1 MNKENKWQ
9 VTGRVASNLIV
20 VFAGVAFY
28 MALSN
33 FDALRAQPRAWLGIL
48 SPFVWGLVIAYLLDA
63 PVRFFESKL
72 GGRRK
77 LSILISYVLAFLVVG
92 FLLRMVLP
100 QIGDSLFLLAG
111 RIPSYLDNL
120 SVLMQNSRLDEL
132 GLDKV
137 LGSYQELLEKAT
149 GMVSSFLPKIVGYG
163 VAIGNGFIS
172 AVTALISSVYML
184 MGKDRLL
191 RKAVPALLPLPRA
204 RSVLEVCSRAN
215 RVFGGFIIG
224 KIIDSSIIGVLCF
237 VCMTLLRLPFAV
249 LISVIVGVTN
259 IIPFFG
265 PFIGAVPIILILLT
279 VDPIAAL
286 KFAVFVLLQQF
297 DGNILGPKILGD
309 STGLSALWVLVAII
323 VSGGRS
329 ASRAWWWA
337 CRCSRC
343 CTRWPAAFSPAACG
357 KKASTKRA
365 IPCLRPTLPE
375 PFFPVFL
382 SNPVDFWRSLWYSN
396 EVKYLRP
403 HP

>member
-33 FDALRAQPRAWLGIL
+33 FDALRAQLRAWLGIL

-191 RKAVPALLPLPRA
+191 RQLRKAVLALLPLPRA
-204 RSVLEVCSRAN
+204 RSVLEVCSHAN

-265 PFIGAVPIILILLT
+265 PFLGAVPSILILLI

-286 KFAVFVLLQQF
+286 KFAVFVLLLQQF

-323 VSGGRS
+323 VSGGLFGF
-329 ASRAWWWA
+329 A
-337 CRCSRC
+337 
-343 CTRWPAAFSPAACG
+343 G
-357 KKASTKRA
+357 MVVGV
-365 IPCLRPTLPE
+365 
-375 PFFPVFL
+375 PVFAVL
-382 SNPVDFWRSLWYSN
+382 YALASSFFARRLREKGIDEEGNPLPPADAS
-396 EVKYLRP
+396 
-403 HP
+403 

>member
-1 MNKENKWQ
+1 MAFSRCFLYNKEKRNRKETAVNKENKWQ

-33 FDALRAQPRAWLGIL
+33 FDVLRAQLRAWLGIL

-120 SVLMQNSRLDEL
+120 SALMQNSRLDEL

-191 RKAVPALLPLPRA
+191 RQLRKAVLALLPLPRA
-204 RSVLEVCSRAN
+204 RSVLEVCSHAN

-265 PFIGAVPIILILLT
+265 PFIGAVPSILILLI

-286 KFAVFVLLQQF
+286 KFAVFVLLLQQF

-323 VSGGRS
+323 VSGGLFGF
-329 ASRAWWWA
+329 A
-337 CRCSRC
+337 
-343 CTRWPAAFSPAACG
+343 G
-357 KKASTKRA
+357 MVVGV
-365 IPCLRPTLPE
+365 
-375 PFFPVFL
+375 PVFAVL
-382 SNPVDFWRSLWYSN
+382 YALASSFFARRLREKGIDEEGNPLPPADAS
-396 EVKYLRP
+396 
-403 HP
+403 

>member
-33 FDALRAQPRAWLGIL
+33 FDALRAQLRAWLGIL

-172 AVTALISSVYML
+172 AITALISSVYML

-191 RKAVPALLPLPRA
+191 RQLRKAVLALLPLPRA
-204 RSVLEVCSRAN
+204 RSVLEVCSHAN

-265 PFIGAVPIILILLT
+265 PFIGAVPSILILLI

-286 KFAVFVLLQQF
+286 KFAVFVLLLQQF

-323 VSGGRS
+323 VSGGLFGF
-329 ASRAWWWA
+329 A
-337 CRCSRC
+337 
-343 CTRWPAAFSPAACG
+343 G
-357 KKASTKRA
+357 MVVGV
-365 IPCLRPTLPE
+365 
-375 PFFPVFL
+375 PVFAVL
-382 SNPVDFWRSLWYSN
+382 YALASSFFARRLREKGIDEEGNPLPPADAS
-396 EVKYLRP
+396 
-403 HP
+403 

>member
-33 FDALRAQPRAWLGIL
+33 FDALRAQ
-48 SPFVWGLVIAYLLDA
+48 
-63 PVRFFESKL
+63 
-72 GGRRK
+72 
-77 LSILISYVLAFLVVG
+77 
-92 FLLRMVLP
+92 
-100 QIGDSLFLLAG
+100 
-111 RIPSYLDNL
+111 
-120 SVLMQNSRLDEL
+120 
-132 GLDKV
+132 
-137 LGSYQELLEKAT
+137 
-149 GMVSSFLPKIVGYG
+149 
-163 VAIGNGFIS
+163 
-172 AVTALISSVYML
+172 
-184 MGKDRLL
+184 L
-191 RKAVPALLPLPRA
+191 RKAVLALLPLPRA
-204 RSVLEVCSRAN
+204 RSVLEVCSHAN

-265 PFIGAVPIILILLT
+265 PFIGAVPSILILLI

-286 KFAVFVLLQQF
+286 KFAVFAVLY
-297 DGNILGPKILGD
+297 
-309 STGLSALWVLVAII
+309 AL
-323 VSGGRS
+323 
-329 ASRAWWWA
+329 ASSFFAR
-337 CRCSRC
+337 RLRE
-343 CTRWPAAFSPAACG
+343 
-357 KKASTKRA
+357 KASTKRA
-365 IPCLRPTLPE
+365 IPFPRPTLAE
-375 PFFPVFL
+375 PFFSGFL

>member
-33 FDALRAQPRAWLGIL
+33 FDALRAQLRAWLGIL

-191 RKAVPALLPLPRA
+191 RQLRKAVLALLPLPRA
-204 RSVLEVCSRAN
+204 RSVLEVCSHAN

-265 PFIGAVPIILILLT
+265 PFIGAVPSILILLI

-286 KFAVFVLLQQF
+286 KFAVFVLLLQQF

-323 VSGGRS
+323 VSGGLFGF
-329 ASRAWWWA
+329 A
-337 CRCSRC
+337 
-343 CTRWPAAFSPAACG
+343 G
-357 KKASTKRA
+357 MVVGV
-365 IPCLRPTLPE
+365 
-375 PFFPVFL
+375 PVFAVL
-382 SNPVDFWRSLWYSN
+382 YALASSFFARRLREKGIDEEGNPLPPADAC
-396 EVKYLRP
+396 
-403 HP
+403 

>member
-1 MNKENKWQ
+1 MAFSRCFLYNKEKRNRKETAVNKENKWQ

-33 FDALRAQPRAWLGIL
+33 FDALRAQLRAWLGIL

-191 RKAVPALLPLPRA
+191 RQLRKAVLALLPLPRA
-204 RSVLEVCSRAN
+204 RSVLEVCSHAN

-265 PFIGAVPIILILLT
+265 PFIGAVPSILILLI

-286 KFAVFVLLQQF
+286 KFAVFVLLLQQF

-323 VSGGRS
+323 VSGGLFGF
-329 ASRAWWWA
+329 A
-337 CRCSRC
+337 
-343 CTRWPAAFSPAACG
+343 G
-357 KKASTKRA
+357 MVVGV
-365 IPCLRPTLPE
+365 
-375 PFFPVFL
+375 PVFAVL
-382 SNPVDFWRSLWYSN
+382 YALASSFFARRLREKGIDEEGNPLPPADAS
-396 EVKYLRP
+396 
-403 HP
+403 

>member
-191 RKAVPALLPLPRA
+191 RQLRKAVLALLPLPRA

-265 PFIGAVPIILILLT
+265 PFIGAVPSILILLI

-286 KFAVFVLLQQF
+286 KFAVFVLLLQQF

-323 VSGGRS
+323 VSGGLFGF
-329 ASRAWWWA
+329 A
-337 CRCSRC
+337 
-343 CTRWPAAFSPAACG
+343 G
-357 KKASTKRA
+357 MVVGV
-365 IPCLRPTLPE
+365 
-375 PFFPVFL
+375 PVFAVL
-382 SNPVDFWRSLWYSN
+382 YALASSFFARRLWEKGIDEEGNPLPPADAS
-396 EVKYLRP
+396 
-403 HP
+403 

>member
-33 FDALRAQPRAWLGIL
+33 FDALRAQLRAWLGIL

-191 RKAVPALLPLPRA
+191 RQLRKAVLALLPLPRA
-204 RSVLEVCSRAN
+204 RSVLEVCYHAN

-265 PFIGAVPIILILLT
+265 PFIGAVPSILILLI

-286 KFAVFVLLQQF
+286 KFAVFVLLLQQF
-297 DGNILGPKILGD
+297 EGNILGPKILGD

-323 VSGGRS
+323 VSGGLFGF
-329 ASRAWWWA
+329 A
-337 CRCSRC
+337 
-343 CTRWPAAFSPAACG
+343 G
-357 KKASTKRA
+357 MVVGV
-365 IPCLRPTLPE
+365 
-375 PFFPVFL
+375 PVFAVL
-382 SNPVDFWRSLWYSN
+382 YALASSFFARRLREKGIDEEGNPLPPADAS
-396 EVKYLRP
+396 
-403 HP
+403 

>member
-33 FDALRAQPRAWLGIL
+33 FDALRAQLRAWLGIL

-163 VAIGNGFIS
+163 MAIGNGFIS

-191 RKAVPALLPLPRA
+191 RQLRKAVLALLPLPRA
-204 RSVLEVCSRAN
+204 RSVLEVCSHAN

-265 PFIGAVPIILILLT
+265 PFIGAVPSILILLI

-286 KFAVFVLLQQF
+286 KFAVFVLLLQQF

-323 VSGGRS
+323 VSGGLFGF
-329 ASRAWWWA
+329 A
-337 CRCSRC
+337 
-343 CTRWPAAFSPAACG
+343 G
-357 KKASTKRA
+357 MVVGV
-365 IPCLRPTLPE
+365 
-375 PFFPVFL
+375 PVFAVL
-382 SNPVDFWRSLWYSN
+382 YALASSFFARRLREKGIDEEGNPLPPANAS
-396 EVKYLRP
+396 
-403 HP
+403 

>member
-33 FDALRAQPRAWLGIL
+33 FDALRAQLRAWLGIL

-120 SVLMQNSRLDEL
+120 SALMQNSRLDEL

-191 RKAVPALLPLPRA
+191 RQLRKAVLALLPLPRA
-204 RSVLEVCSRAN
+204 RSVLEVCSHAN

-259 IIPFFG
+259 IIPFVG
-265 PFIGAVPIILILLT
+265 PFIVAVPSILILLI

-286 KFAVFVLLQQF
+286 KFAVFVLLLQQF

-323 VSGGRS
+323 VSGGLFGF
-329 ASRAWWWA
+329 A
-337 CRCSRC
+337 
-343 CTRWPAAFSPAACG
+343 G
-357 KKASTKRA
+357 MVVGV
-365 IPCLRPTLPE
+365 
-375 PFFPVFL
+375 PVFAVL
-382 SNPVDFWRSLWYSN
+382 YALASSFFARRLREKGIDEEGNPLPPADAS
-396 EVKYLRP
+396 
-403 HP
+403 

>member
-33 FDALRAQPRAWLGIL
+33 FDALRAQLRAWLGIL

-191 RKAVPALLPLPRA
+191 RQLRKAVLALLPLPRA
-204 RSVLEVCSRAN
+204 RSVLEVCSHAN

-265 PFIGAVPIILILLT
+265 PFIGAVPSILILLI

-286 KFAVFVLLQQF
+286 KFAVFVLLLQQF

-323 VSGGRS
+323 VSGGLFGF
-329 ASRAWWWA
+329 AVMVV
-337 CRCSRC
+337 
-343 CTRWPAAFSPAACG
+343 G
-357 KKASTKRA
+357 V
-365 IPCLRPTLPE
+365 
-375 PFFPVFL
+375 PVFAVL
-382 SNPVDFWRSLWYSN
+382 YALASSFFARRLREKGIDEEGNPLPPADAS
-396 EVKYLRP
+396 
-403 HP
+403 

>member
-33 FDALRAQPRAWLGIL
+33 FDALRAQLRAWLGIL

-191 RKAVPALLPLPRA
+191 RQLRKAVLALLPLPRA
-204 RSVLEVCSRAN
+204 RSVLEVCSHAN

-237 VCMTLLRLPFAV
+237 VCMLLLRLPFAV

-265 PFIGAVPIILILLT
+265 PFIGAVPSILILLI

-286 KFAVFVLLQQF
+286 KFAVFVLLLQQF
-297 DGNILGPKILGD
+297 DGNILGPKILGN

-323 VSGGRS
+323 VSGGLFGFAGMVVGVPLFAVLYAL
-329 ASRAWWWA
+329 ASSFF
-337 CRCSRC
+337 SR
-343 CTRWPAAFSPAACG
+343 R
-357 KKASTKRA
+357 
-365 IPCLRPTLPE
+365 LREKGIDEEGNPLPPDPE
-375 PFFPVFL
+375 
-382 SNPVDFWRSLWYSN
+382 S
-396 EVKYLRP
+396 
-403 HP
+403 

>member
-191 RKAVPALLPLPRA
+191 RQLRKAVLALLPLPRA
-204 RSVLEVCSRAN
+204 RSVLEVCSHAN

-265 PFIGAVPIILILLT
+265 PFIGAVPSILILLI

-286 KFAVFVLLQQF
+286 KFAVFVLLLQQF

-323 VSGGRS
+323 VSGGLFGF
-329 ASRAWWWA
+329 A
-337 CRCSRC
+337 
-343 CTRWPAAFSPAACG
+343 G
-357 KKASTKRA
+357 MVVGV
-365 IPCLRPTLPE
+365 
-375 PFFPVFL
+375 PVFAVL
-382 SNPVDFWRSLWYSN
+382 YALASSFFARRLREKGIDEEGNPLPPADAS
-396 EVKYLRP
+396 
-403 HP
+403 

>member
-33 FDALRAQPRAWLGIL
+33 FDALRAQLRAWLGIL

-120 SVLMQNSRLDEL
+120 SALMQNSRLDEL

-191 RKAVPALLPLPRA
+191 RQLRKAVLALLPLPRA
-204 RSVLEVCSRAN
+204 RSVLEVCSHAN

-265 PFIGAVPIILILLT
+265 PFIGAVPSILILLI

-286 KFAVFVLLQQF
+286 KFAVFVLLLQQF

-323 VSGGRS
+323 VSGGLFGF
-329 ASRAWWWA
+329 A
-337 CRCSRC
+337 
-343 CTRWPAAFSPAACG
+343 G
-357 KKASTKRA
+357 MVVGV
-365 IPCLRPTLPE
+365 
-375 PFFPVFL
+375 PVFAVL
-382 SNPVDFWRSLWYSN
+382 YALVSSFFARRLREKGIDEEGNPLPPADAS
-396 EVKYLRP
+396 
-403 HP
+403 

>member
-1 MNKENKWQ
+1 MAFSRCFLYNKEKRNRKETAVNKENKWQ

-33 FDALRAQPRAWLGIL
+33 FDALRAQLRAWLGIL

-191 RKAVPALLPLPRA
+191 RQLRKAVLALLPLPRA
-204 RSVLEVCSRAN
+204 RSVLEVCSHAN

-265 PFIGAVPIILILLT
+265 PFIGAVPSILILLI

-286 KFAVFVLLQQF
+286 KFAVFVLLLQQF

-323 VSGGRS
+323 VSGGLFGF
-329 ASRAWWWA
+329 A
-337 CRCSRC
+337 
-343 CTRWPAAFSPAACG
+343 G
-357 KKASTKRA
+357 MVVGV
-365 IPCLRPTLPE
+365 
-375 PFFPVFL
+375 PVFAVL
-382 SNPVDFWRSLWYSN
+382 YALVSSFFARRLREKGIDEEGNPLPPADAS
-396 EVKYLRP
+396 
-403 HP
+403 

>member
-1 MNKENKWQ
+1 MSKENKWQ

-20 VFAGVAFY
+20 VFAGVAFC

-33 FDALRAQPRAWLGIL
+33 FDALRAQLRAWLGIL

-100 QIGDSLFLLAG
+100 QIG
-111 RIPSYLDNL
+111 
-120 SVLMQNSRLDEL
+120 
-132 GLDKV
+132 
-137 LGSYQELLEKAT
+137 
-149 GMVSSFLPKIVGYG
+149 
-163 VAIGNGFIS
+163 NGFIS

-184 MGKDRLL
+184 MGKDRLLRQL

-265 PFIGAVPIILILLT
+265 PFIGAVPSILILLI

-286 KFAVFVLLQQF
+286 KFAVFVLLLQQF

-323 VSGGRS
+323 VSGGLFGF
-329 ASRAWWWA
+329 A
-337 CRCSRC
+337 
-343 CTRWPAAFSPAACG
+343 G
-357 KKASTKRA
+357 MVVGV
-365 IPCLRPTLPE
+365 
-375 PFFPVFL
+375 PVFAVL
-382 SNPVDFWRSLWYSN
+382 YALASSFFARRLWEKGIDEEGNPLPPADA
-396 EVKYLRP
+396 
-403 HP
+403 

>member
-1 MNKENKWQ
+1 MAFSRCFLYNKEKRNRKETAVNKENKWQ

-33 FDALRAQPRAWLGIL
+33 FDALRAQLRAWLGIL

-172 AVTALISSVYML
+172 AITALISSVYML

-191 RKAVPALLPLPRA
+191 RQLRKAVLALLPLPRA
-204 RSVLEVCSRAN
+204 RSVLEVCSHAN

-265 PFIGAVPIILILLT
+265 PFIGAVPSILILLI

-286 KFAVFVLLQQF
+286 KFAVFVLLLQQF

-323 VSGGRS
+323 VSGGLFGF
-329 ASRAWWWA
+329 A
-337 CRCSRC
+337 
-343 CTRWPAAFSPAACG
+343 G
-357 KKASTKRA
+357 MVVGV
-365 IPCLRPTLPE
+365 
-375 PFFPVFL
+375 PVFAVL
-382 SNPVDFWRSLWYSN
+382 YALASSFFARRLREKGIDEEGNPLPPADAS
-396 EVKYLRP
+396 
-403 HP
+403 

>member
-1 MNKENKWQ
+1 MVFFHSFLYNKKRNRKETAVSKENKWQ

-33 FDALRAQPRAWLGIL
+33 FDALRAQLRAWLGIL

-191 RKAVPALLPLPRA
+191 RQLRKAVLALLPLPRA
-204 RSVLEVCSRAN
+204 RSVLEVCSHAN

-265 PFIGAVPIILILLT
+265 PFIGAVPSILILLI

-286 KFAVFVLLQQF
+286 KFAVFVLLLQQF

-323 VSGGRS
+323 VSGGLFGF
-329 ASRAWWWA
+329 A
-337 CRCSRC
+337 
-343 CTRWPAAFSPAACG
+343 G
-357 KKASTKRA
+357 MVVGV
-365 IPCLRPTLPE
+365 
-375 PFFPVFL
+375 PVFAVL
-382 SNPVDFWRSLWYSN
+382 YALASSFFARRLREKGIDEEGNPLPPADAS
-396 EVKYLRP
+396 
-403 HP
+403 

>member
-1 MNKENKWQ
+1 MAFSRCFLYNKEKRNRKETAVNKENKWQ

-33 FDALRAQPRAWLGIL
+33 FDALRAQLRAWLGIL

-191 RKAVPALLPLPRA
+191 RQLRKAVLALLPLPRA
-204 RSVLEVCSRAN
+204 RSVLEVCSHAN

-224 KIIDSSIIGVLCF
+224 KIVDSSIIGVLCF

-265 PFIGAVPIILILLT
+265 PFIGAVPSILILLI

-286 KFAVFVLLQQF
+286 KFAVFVLLLQQF

-323 VSGGRS
+323 VSGGLFGF
-329 ASRAWWWA
+329 A
-337 CRCSRC
+337 
-343 CTRWPAAFSPAACG
+343 G
-357 KKASTKRA
+357 MVVGV
-365 IPCLRPTLPE
+365 
-375 PFFPVFL
+375 PVFAVL
-382 SNPVDFWRSLWYSN
+382 YALASSFFARRLREKGIDEEGNPLPPADAS
-396 EVKYLRP
+396 
-403 HP
+403 

>member
-33 FDALRAQPRAWLGIL
+33 FDALRAWLGIL

-100 QIGDSLFLLAG
+100 QIG
-111 RIPSYLDNL
+111 
-120 SVLMQNSRLDEL
+120 
-132 GLDKV
+132 
-137 LGSYQELLEKAT
+137 
-149 GMVSSFLPKIVGYG
+149 
-163 VAIGNGFIS
+163 NGFIS

-191 RKAVPALLPLPRA
+191 RQLRKAVLALLPLPRA
-204 RSVLEVCSRAN
+204 RSVLEVCSHAN

-265 PFIGAVPIILILLT
+265 PFIGAVPSILILLI

-286 KFAVFVLLQQF
+286 KFAVFVLLLQQF

-323 VSGGRS
+323 VSGGLFGF
-329 ASRAWWWA
+329 A
-337 CRCSRC
+337 
-343 CTRWPAAFSPAACG
+343 G
-357 KKASTKRA
+357 MVVGV
-365 IPCLRPTLPE
+365 
-375 PFFPVFL
+375 PVFAVL
-382 SNPVDFWRSLWYSN
+382 YALASSFFARRLREKGIDEEGNPLPPADAS
-396 EVKYLRP
+396 
-403 HP
+403 

>member
-33 FDALRAQPRAWLGIL
+33 FDALRAQLRAWLGIL

-191 RKAVPALLPLPRA
+191 RPAAQGRAGVAAAAPGPQRAGGVLPRQPGVRRVHHRQNHRQQHHRGAVLCVHDPAAPALCGAHQRDRGRHQHHPLFRPLHRRGAQHSDPADRGPHRRA
-204 RSVLEVCSRAN
+204 EIRGARAAAA
-215 RVFGGFIIG
+215 
-224 KIIDSSIIGVLCF
+224 
-237 VCMTLLRLPFAV
+237 AV
-249 LISVIVGVTN
+249 
-259 IIPFFG
+259 
-265 PFIGAVPIILILLT
+265 
-279 VDPIAAL
+279 
-286 KFAVFVLLQQF
+286 
-297 DGNILGPKILGD
+297 
-309 STGLSALWVLVAII
+309 
-323 VSGGRS
+323 
-329 ASRAWWWA
+329 
-337 CRCSRC
+337 
-343 CTRWPAAFSPAACG
+343 
-357 KKASTKRA
+357 
-365 IPCLRPTLPE
+365 
-375 PFFPVFL
+375 
-382 SNPVDFWRSLWYSN
+382 
-396 EVKYLRP
+396 
-403 HP
+403 

>member
-33 FDALRAQPRAWLGIL
+33 FDALRAQLRAWLGIL

-111 RIPSYLDNL
+111 RIPSYLDSL

-191 RKAVPALLPLPRA
+191 RQLRKAVLALLPLPRA
-204 RSVLEVCSRAN
+204 RSVLEVCSHAN

-265 PFIGAVPIILILLT
+265 PFIGAVPSILILLI
-279 VDPIAAL
+279 VDPIAAQ
-286 KFAVFVLLQQF
+286 KFAVFVLLLQQF

-323 VSGGRS
+323 VSGGLFGF
-329 ASRAWWWA
+329 A
-337 CRCSRC
+337 
-343 CTRWPAAFSPAACG
+343 G
-357 KKASTKRA
+357 MVVGV
-365 IPCLRPTLPE
+365 
-375 PFFPVFL
+375 PVFAVL
-382 SNPVDFWRSLWYSN
+382 YALASSFFARRLREKGIDEEGNPLPPADAS
-396 EVKYLRP
+396 
-403 HP
+403 